1 MKKAISLFLVFSIL
15 ALSGN
20 LFAQDESSFTENFS
34 LSKQSEIFGIFW
46 SPRTSLAASNSFY
59 NGKELNLAHQLPGTR
74 QFCERT
80 HLLRNATSKMEGRY
94 GEKIYNYK
102 YELQKEQRLEVHSPS
117 LAEVYLKRLA
127 ERKKRRRITG
137 GAVGVIGGGICL
149 GLGAAALSS
158 AEEGSG
164 WEGFFEGFWKS
175 LAGGAL
181 VIVGGASVVG
191 GALSLAIP
199 SGAER
204 ELKDVLRISDLA
216 HRERASH
223 EALSYLAARGKKSR
237 IISCIVLAGFSA
249 YSLFRKDSDYIM
261 PGFFGALA
269 VSSLIRKTPE
279 ERAFQNY
286 QKERE
291 QQKKLGFHLGFG
303 PHGGAFVCLSL
314 SY

>member
-1 MKKAISLFLVFSIL
+1 
-15 ALSGN
+15 
-20 LFAQDESSFTENFS
+20 
-34 LSKQSEIFGIFW
+34 
-46 SPRTSLAASNSFY
+46 
-59 NGKELNLAHQLPGTR
+59 
-74 QFCERT
+74 
-80 HLLRNATSKMEGRY
+80 MEGRY

-149 GLGAAALSS
+149 GLGA
-158 AEEGSG
+158 
-164 WEGFFEGFWKS
+164 
-175 LAGGAL
+175 
-181 VIVGGASVVG
+181 
-191 GALSLAIP
+191 SLAIP